1 MDSRMPERYFGDLT
15 DITDAC
21 WGSSSLQG
29 ICPPPLTN
37 LSQQQ
42 QEQRQQWQQV
52 SGNSSKTKK
61 TK

>member
-1 MDSRMPERYFGDLT
+1 VTVEHLLFFWKKMMDSRMPERYFGDLT

-42 QEQRQQWQQV
+42 QEQRQQ
-52 SGNSSKTKK
+52 
-61 TK
+61 